1 MSIYSKLKWSQRVS
15 SKIFQ
20 TNDWGKEGKDLGL
33 NVICIDAHK
42 MPAILAVTI
51 NKTDCF

>member
-20 TNDWGKEGKDLGL
+20 TDNWEKKGKDATKSTPYEDGL
-33 NVICIDAHK
+33 CGMVY
-42 MPAILAVTI
+42 
-51 NKTDCF
+51 